1 MIRVFGSNGL
11 FDEVGLFLSY
21 LKKEPGLELET
32 EGFNALFRTL
42 LDLNM
47 TGPAMECFHLMKTSG
62 CEPNRLSF
70 RILIKG
76 FESKGELDVSATVKL
91 DAEKYFGG
99 SMEFLEEEEE
109 DMTVRYK
116 YN

>member
-11 FDEVGLFLSY
+11 FEQVQLLLCY
-21 LKKEPGLELET
+21 LKKEPALDVET

-42 LDLNM
+42 IGFDM

-62 CEPNRLSF
+62 CEPNKSSF

-76 FESKGELDVSATVKL
+76 LESKGELDLSATVKL
-91 DAEKYFGG
+91 DAKKYFGE

-109 DMTVRYK
+109 DMTVGYK
-116 YN
+116 YK